1 MYLVL
6 TSRTHSLDNLL
17 TLRLWYTP
25 LLSNNL
31 RQHDID
37 LSCHVRRITTDV
49 EVCLLLQELVDFLGV
64 FLEAVLDVDFAW
76 PIAREGSDELEFVAE
91 GILVFL

>member
-1 MYLVL
+1 
-6 TSRTHSLDNLL
+6 
-17 TLRLWYTP
+17 
-25 LLSNNL
+25 
-31 RQHDID
+31 
-37 LSCHVRRITTDV
+37 
-49 EVCLLLQELVDFLGV
+49 LQELVDFLGV